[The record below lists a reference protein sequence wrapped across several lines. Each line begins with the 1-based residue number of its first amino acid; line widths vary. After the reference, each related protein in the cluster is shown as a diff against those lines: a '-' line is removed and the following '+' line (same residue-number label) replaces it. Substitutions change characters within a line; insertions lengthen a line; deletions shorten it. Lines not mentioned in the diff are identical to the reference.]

1 MQAHSQSPFN
11 LVVIKYDSFFC
22 AEDSGENH
30 VESDSPL
37 EIAESVTDT
46 CIVIKYTWLIT
57 MGREGLTLLDI
68 QELQN
73 MVELTE
79 KNSAHNNIQII
90 PKLSLVNVY
99 HDIVLMH
106 CNI

>member
-1 MQAHSQSPFN
+1 
-11 LVVIKYDSFFC
+11 
-22 AEDSGENH
+22 
-30 VESDSPL
+30 
-37 EIAESVTDT
+37 
-46 CIVIKYTWLIT
+46 
-57 MGREGLTLLDI
+57 
-68 QELQN
+68 

-79 KNSAHNNIQII
+79 IQEIKKKTAHYNIQII